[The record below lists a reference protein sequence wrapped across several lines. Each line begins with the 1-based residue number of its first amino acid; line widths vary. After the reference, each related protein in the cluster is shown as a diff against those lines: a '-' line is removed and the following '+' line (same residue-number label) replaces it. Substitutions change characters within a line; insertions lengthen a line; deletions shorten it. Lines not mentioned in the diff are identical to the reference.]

1 MLCMICRIAAGILP
15 SAHLDPARFMYSVGM
30 HSCICQLDGSHRHSL
45 SITWWCTLQIV
56 MLSVC
61 VILRDVPQMLAG
73 FY

>member
-1 MLCMICRIAAGILP
+1 
-15 SAHLDPARFMYSVGM
+15 MYSVGM